1 MTRDFLVDADIIQL
15 HFSRYCEFRVNN
27 NKIRAQANF
36 EFLELPYATHKFDA
50 VKFDNE
56 RMKFVMIKL

>member
-1 MTRDFLVDADIIQL
+1 MIRDFLADADIIQL
-15 HFSRYCEFRVNN
+15 HSGRYCEFR
-27 NKIRAQANF
+27 ALANF
-36 EFLELPYATHKFDA
+36 ELPQFLMCYKHKFDA